1 MFNPAISERV
11 ENDHRAHPKREP
23 WRPIDP
29 VADAQSLAKALRR
42 PAHSPGAGSTRP
54 LPRDGRVLR
63 VRSSGING
71 FKITH
76 EPIQDAHHKYMR
88 EYMAKKRAA
97 DKRYGRK

>member
-11 ENDHRAHPKREP
+11 EDDHRAHPKREP

-29 VADAQSLAKALRR
+29 IADAQRLKRALAR
-42 PAHSPGAGSTRP
+42 PAHSPGAGSARP
-54 LPRDGRVLR
+54 ARQDGKVLR
-63 VRSSGING
+63 IRSSGTNG

-76 EPIQDAHHKYMR
+76 EPIQDPHHKYMR
-88 EYMAKKRAA
+88 EYMAKRRAA